1 MARYC
6 YSVFLLVCL
15 SISVGATEIYQWT
28 DDSGRQIFS
37 DQPTNSAAEIL
48 DVTPNSNRYLF
59 NVKRVYDG
67 DTLVLENNE
76 RVRLLSVNTP
86 EISSRHRE
94 AEPGG
99 IAARDWLK
107 KQLKQGQV
115 YLQYDA
121 EKRDRYDRLL
131 AYAWTPE
138 GDFINEK
145 LLQQG
150 LAALTLQPP
159 NLHYADQLIA
169 AQQQAFDQKK
179 GIWAD
184 KHYQPRKV
192 STINENDYRGWHR
205 WRLTAKSQ
213 SQTRDYWVFKVN
225 NTVSLRIAKK
235 HQALFPP
242 LEDYLKTPLEVR
254 GWMSKRGDQY
264 SLYVHHPSAIKL
276 MD

>member
-6 YSVFLLVCL
+6 YSIFLLFGL
-15 SISVGATEIYQWT
+15 FASVSANEIYQWT

-37 DQPTNSAAEIL
+37 DQPTNPAAEIL

-121 EKRDRYDRLL
+121 EKRDRYNRLL
-131 AYAWTPE
+131 AYAWTPD
-138 GDFINEK
+138 GDFINEQM
-145 LLQQG
+145 LEQG

-169 AQQQAFDQKK
+169 AQQQALDQQK

-184 KHYQPRKV
+184 KYYQPRKV
-192 STINENDYRGWHR
+192 STINEHDYRGWQR

-213 SQTRDYWVFKVN
+213 SQTRDYWVLKVN
-225 NTVSLRIAKK
+225 NKVKLRISKK
-235 HQALFPP
+235 QQTLFGP
-242 LEDYLKTPLEVR
+242 LDDYVNKPLEVR
-254 GWMSKRGDQY
+254 GWMSKRGDEY
-264 SLYVHHPSAIKL
+264 SLYVNHPSAIKL
-276 MD
+276 LD

>member
-6 YSVFLLVCL
+6 YSVFLLFYL
-15 SISVGATEIYQWT
+15 SVSVGATEIYQWT

-37 DQPTNSAAEIL
+37 DQPTDPAAEIL

-138 GDFINEK
+138 GEFINEK

-169 AQQQAFDQKK
+169 AQQHALDQKK

-184 KHYQPRKV
+184 KYYQPRKV

-205 WRLTAKSQ
+205 WRLMAKSQ
-213 SQTRDYWVFKVN
+213 SQTRDYWVLKVN
-225 NTVSLRIAKK
+225 NTTSLRIAKK
-235 HQALFPP
+235 HQALFPS
-242 LEDYLKTPLEVR
+242 LEDYLNKPLEVR

-276 MD
+276 LD

>member
-6 YSVFLLVCL
+6 YSIFLLFGL
-15 SISVGATEIYQWT
+15 FASVSANEIYQWT

-37 DQPTNSAAEIL
+37 DQPTNPAAEIL
-48 DVTPNSNRYLF
+48 DVKPNSNRYLF

-169 AQQQAFDQKK
+169 AQQQALDQKK

-213 SQTRDYWVFKVN
+213 SQTRDYWIFKVN

-235 HQALFPP
+235 NQALFPP

-254 GWMSKRGDQY
+254 GWMSKRGDHY